1 MATTYTHAVVGL
13 GLAQLYVPGRR
24 RWLYWTVAA
33 LLAVFPDFDAFSSA
47 AYGAILGHRGFTHSL
62 VFALW
67 LAFLAASLTF
77 RLVRGNCGR

>member
-1 MATTYTHAVVGL
+1 MPSSVSESHKSIPQGDGGGSIGYL
-13 GLAQLYVPGRR
+13 
-24 RWLYWTVAA
+24 AA

-47 AYGAILGHRGFTHSL
+47 AYGARPAAGHRGITHSL

-77 RLVRGNCGR
+77 RLLAQGTSGC